1 MIFMRLKLFLLLAL
15 FATLPLLAQQTGVRG
30 VVIDAKSGE
39 PIVGATVMLDNQGNA
54 ATTGSDGVFI
64 IDDAVTGNDQL
75 LVLAYGYKD
84 WSGDVTIAPGVVE
97 NMGTIQVEPVS
108 FESAQSLEFR
118 NALADMALSESQ
130 LEDEEGNTQE
140 VALLSGA
147 TDNPFYQASSYNFS
161 TMRFRI
167 RGYENQKT
175 ETYINGVPFNDG
187 VRFAFNYSM
196 TGGMNQAF
204 KNKTIG
210 MGLEDNSYGF
220 GGIGGAN
227 NIKTFAAD
235 YAPGTRLSLAYTNG
249 NYRWRGMVT
258 HSTGLNKHGWAL
270 TFSAVGRYADEGVY
284 PGSFYN
290 SWGYFLALQKV
301 FNPQHSLTLTTFG
314 APTKR
319 AANSAIFAEA
329 GRLID
334 NMYCPDWGWQD
345 GKKRN
350 SKVVESFDPTA
361 ILNWLWKPNESTSL
375 NTGFA
380 YHKSFYSKAALNW
393 HDAAD
398 PRPDYYRYLP
408 SYYTDADTKA
418 FYTDLW
424 TSESDITQLRWD
436 DFYQTNYLNNHQMDA
451 TGNEIG
457 STYILEKRHSNQ
469 SSFTLSSVLN
479 KRFSNQ
485 LTMQT
490 GANANYTISSYYK
503 TVKDLLGGRFWLDVD
518 QYSERD
524 FPDNPELAQNDL
536 DNPNAKILKGDRF
549 GYDYDLLTFK
559 GQLWHQW
566 VLNLAKWEL
575 FASVKGDYFQF
586 QRDGHMRNGRSPENS
601 YGKGDTHR
609 FLTYGVK
616 GGITYKL
623 DGRNSFTGHA
633 FYGTEAPRPYDA
645 YISSRIKDDV
655 IDLKVEKIFSADLSY
670 AMNYRNF
677 KAIVTA
683 FYTDQRDNTE
693 RTAFYD
699 DVRQTFMNYALT
711 GVNKLYKGVE
721 LGLSYKLSPSLTV
734 SGAANIGRYQYK
746 NNPMGTRSY
755 ENGAEADVTNKVYL
769 KNFYVAGTPQECY
782 SLSFNWSGPKMWF
795 VELNGS
801 WMNRSYV
808 SMSPTR
814 HEVQEEFFF
823 LADTEEEIMSL
834 IKDFSTQE
842 KLNEALVINASIG
855 HVIYINRTASFN
867 INLNLNNILD
877 NRNIQTGGYQQGRT
891 DTNDYTNTS
900 TKFPN
905 KYYYAQ
911 GFKMFLNLG
920 LRF

>member
-1 MIFMRLKLFLLLAL
+1 MRLKLFLLLAL
-15 FATLPLLAQQTGVRG
+15 FATLPLLAQRAGVQG
-30 VVIDAKSGE
+30 VVIDAKSGL
-39 PIVGATVMLDNQGNA
+39 PVVGATVILDNQGNA
-54 ATTGSDGVFI
+54 ATTGTDGAFV
-64 IDDAVTGNDQL
+64 IDDALAGPDQL
-75 LVLAYGYKD
+75 LVLAYGYND
-84 WSGDVTIAPGVVE
+84 WMLDVNIVNGMVE
-97 NMGTIQVEPVS
+97 NLGTIQVEPVS
-108 FESAQSLEFR
+108 FESAQALEFR
-118 NALADMALSESQ
+118 NAMSDMVLTESQ

-140 VALLSGA
+140 IALLSGA
-147 TDNPFYQASSYNFS
+147 SDNPFYQASSYTFS

-167 RGYENQKT
+167 RGYENNKT
-175 ETYINGVPFNDG
+175 ETYINSIPFNDG

-210 MGLEDNSYGF
+210 MGLEDNAYGF

-227 NIKTFAAD
+227 NIKTYAAD

-258 HSTGLNKHGWAL
+258 HSTGLNKHGWAM
-270 TFSAVGRYADEGVY
+270 TVSAVARYADEGVY

-301 FNPQHSLTLTTFG
+301 INPKHSLTLTTFG

-319 AANSAIFAEA
+319 AANSAIFAEV
-329 GRLID
+329 GQLID
-334 NMYCPDWGWQD
+334 NMYNPDWGWQD

-361 ILNWLWKPNESTSL
+361 ILNWLWKPNDKTSL

-393 HDAAD
+393 NKAAD
-398 PRPDYYRYLP
+398 PNPMYYRYLP
-408 SYYTDADTKA
+408 SYYTDEATKA

-424 TSESDITQLRWD
+424 TSESEITQIRWD
-436 DFYQTNYLNNHQMDA
+436 DLYQVNYTNNEMADR
-451 TGNEIG
+451 TGVEQG
-457 STYILEKRHSNQ
+457 STYILENRHSNQ

-479 KRFSNQ
+479 KRFNNQ
-485 LTMQT
+485 LSMQT
-490 GANANYTISSYYK
+490 GANANYTVSSYYK
-503 TVKDLLGGRFWLDVD
+503 TIKDLLGGRYWLDVD
-518 QYSERD
+518 NFSERD
-524 FPDNPELAQNDL
+524 FPDNPDLAQNDL
-536 DNPNAKILKGDRF
+536 DNPNRKILKGDRF
-549 GYDYDLLTFK
+549 GYDYDILTFK
-559 GQLWHQW
+559 TELWHQW

-586 QRDGHMRNGRSPENS
+586 QRDGKMRNGRAPENS
-601 YGKGDTHR
+601 FGKGKTHS
-609 FLTYGVK
+609 FLTYGAK
-616 GGITYKL
+616 GGITFKL

-645 YISSRIKDDV
+645 YISSRTKDDV

-670 AMNYRNF
+670 TMSYRNF
-677 KAIVTA
+677 KGIVTA
-683 FYTDQRDNTE
+683 FFTDQRDNTE

-699 DVRQTFMNYALT
+699 DVRSTFMNYALT
-711 GVNKLYKGVE
+711 GVHKQYKGVE
-721 LGLSYKLSPSLTV
+721 VGLSYKLSPSLTV
-734 SGAANIGRYQYK
+734 SGAANIARYQYK
-746 NNPMGTRSY
+746 NNPFGTRSY
-755 ENGAEADVTNKVYL
+755 ENGSEADVTNQVYL
-769 KNFYVAGTPQECY
+769 KNYYVAGTPQECY
-782 SLSFNWSGPKMWF
+782 SMAFNWAGPHQWY
-795 VELNGS
+795 VELNGA
-801 WMNRSYV
+801 WMNRSFV
-808 SMSPTR
+808 SMSPIR
-814 HEVQEEFFF
+814 HEAQTEFFF
-823 LADTEEEIMSL
+823 LADTEEEIMEL
-834 IKDFSTQE
+834 IKDFSAQD
-842 KLNEALVINASIG
+842 KLNEALVFNASIG

-905 KYYYAQ
+905 KYYYGQ

>member
-1 MIFMRLKLFLLLAL
+1 MRLKLFLLLAL
-15 FATLPLLAQQTGVRG
+15 FATLPLLAQRAGVKG
-30 VVIDAKSGE
+30 VVVDAKSGL
-39 PIVGATVMLDNQGNA
+39 PVAGATVMLDHQGNA
-54 ATTGSDGVFI
+54 ATTDAMGAFI
-64 IDDAVTGNDQL
+64 IDDALSGNDEL
-75 LVLAYGYKD
+75 LVLAYGFKD
-84 WSGDVTIAPGVVE
+84 WSMTVSLANDVIE
-97 NMGTIQVEPVS
+97 DMGTLRVEPVS
-108 FESAQSLEFR
+108 FESAEALEYR
-118 NALADMALSESQ
+118 NSVADMALTESQ

-140 VALLSGA
+140 IALLSGA

-161 TMRFRI
+161 TARFRI
-167 RGYENQKT
+167 RGYENNKT
-175 ETYINGVPFNDG
+175 ETYINAVPFNDG
-187 VRFAFNYSM
+187 VRFSFNYSM
-196 TGGMNQAF
+196 TGGLNQAF

-210 MGLEDNSYGF
+210 MGLEDNTYGF

-258 HSTGLNKHGWAL
+258 HSTGLNKHGWAMTL
-270 TFSAVGRYADEGVY
+270 SAVGRYADEGVY

-319 AANSAIFAEA
+319 AANSAIFEEA
-329 GRLID
+329 GRLTGS
-334 NMYCPDWGWQD
+334 NMYNPDWGWQD

-350 SKVVESFDPTA
+350 AKVVESFDPTA

-375 NTGFA
+375 NTGLA
-380 YHKSFYSKAALNW
+380 YHKSFYSKAAINW

-398 PRPDYYRYLP
+398 PNPIYYRYLP
-408 SYYTDADTKA
+408 SYYSDEATKE

-424 TSESDITQLRWD
+424 TSESEMTQIRWD
-436 DFYQTNYLNNHQMDA
+436 NLYQINYLNNHMAQQD
-451 TGNEIG
+451 GIERG

-485 LTMQT
+485 LSMQT
-490 GANANYTISSYYK
+490 GANANYTVSSYYK
-503 TVKDLLGGRFWLDVD
+503 TIKDLLGGSYWLDID
-518 QYSERD
+518 NFSERD
-524 FPDNPELAQNDL
+524 FPDNADLAQNDM
-536 DNPNAKILKGDRF
+536 DNPNRKVLKGERF
-549 GYDYDLLTFK
+549 GYDYNILTMK
-559 GQLWHQW
+559 AELWHQW
-566 VLNLAKWEL
+566 VLNLAKWEM
-575 FASVKGDYFQF
+575 FASVKGNYFQF
-586 QRDGHMRNGRSPENS
+586 QRDGKMRNGRAPENS
-601 YGKGDTHR
+601 LGKGDTHR
-609 FLTYGVK
+609 FLTYGAK
-616 GGITYKL
+616 AGITFKL

-645 YISSRIKDDV
+645 YISVRTKDDV

-677 KAIVTA
+677 KGIVTA
-683 FYTDQRDNTE
+683 FFTDQRDNVE

-699 DVRQTFMNYALT
+699 DVRSTFMNYALT
-711 GVNKLYKGVE
+711 GVHKQYKGVE
-721 LGLSYKLSPSLTV
+721 VGLSYKLSPSLTV
-734 SGAANIGRYQYK
+734 SGAANIARYQYK
-746 NNPMGTRSY
+746 NNPFGTRSY
-755 ENGAEADVTNKVYL
+755 ENGAEADETQKVYL
-769 KNFYVAGTPQECY
+769 KNYYVAGTPQECY
-782 SLSFNWSGPKMWF
+782 SIAFNWAGPKMWF
-795 VELNGS
+795 VELNGA

-808 SMSPTR
+808 SLSPIR
-814 HEVQEEFFF
+814 HEVQKDFFF
-823 LADTEEEIMSL
+823 LANTEEEIMSL
-834 IKDFSTQE
+834 VKDFSQQE

-905 KYYYAQ
+905 RYYYGQ